1 MDIKN
6 IIGRYYF
13 KGGFMQ
19 KKILVTGAGGYIGR
33 HIVETLLNKDA
44 KVIATDIRLDEVD
57 DRATKI
63 NKNIFEGSESIFEEL
78 GSPDV
83 CLHMAWRDGF
93 VHNSESHIADLYSH
107 YEFIKNMM
115 KGGLKQ
121 IAVMGSMHEVG
132 YHEGA
137 IDENTPTNPLSC
149 YGIAKNTLRQL
160 TFLLGKNENVIVQ
173 WIRGFYIYGDD
184 LKNNSIFKKIV
195 QAEQEGKTEFPFT
208 SGKNLYDFLSIN
220 EMSEQIAAIVMQDKI
235 NGIINSCTGEPVS
248 LAEKVESFIKENNF
262 KIKLKYGAF
271 PDRPYDSPGIWGDA
285 TKIKEIMKAYE

>member
-1 MDIKN
+1 MC
-6 IIGRYYF
+6 
-13 KGGFMQ
+13 
-19 KKILVTGAGGYIGR
+19 KKILVTGAGGYIGQ
-33 HIVETLLNKDA
+33 HVVKALLDKGA
-44 KVIATDIRLDEVD
+44 AVIATDIRLDDVD

-63 NKNIFEGSESIFEEL
+63 QKNIFEENENIFTEM

-93 VHNSESHIADLYSH
+93 IHNSEKHIEDLDSH
-107 YEFIKNMM
+107 YNFISNMM

-132 YHEGA
+132 YYEGA
-137 IDENTPTNPLSC
+137 IDENTPTNPLSL

-173 WIRGFYIYGDD
+173 WIRGFYIFGDD

-195 QAEQEGKTEFPFT
+195 EAEQEGKTEFPFT
-208 SGKNLYDFLSIN
+208 SGKNKYDFLSIYD
-220 EMSEQIAAIVMQDKI
+220 MADQIAEIVLQDKI
-235 NGIINSCTGEPVS
+235 NGIINSCTGQPMT

-262 KIKLKYGAF
+262 KIKLKYGAY

-285 TKIKEIMKAYE
+285 TKINEIMKAAK

>member
-1 MDIKN
+1 MC
-6 IIGRYYF
+6 
-13 KGGFMQ
+13 
-19 KKILVTGAGGYIGR
+19 KKILVTGAGGYIGQ
-33 HIVETLLNKDA
+33 HVVKALLDKGA
-44 KVIATDIRLDEVD
+44 AVIATDIRLDDVD

-63 NKNIFEGSESIFEEL
+63 QKNIFEENENIFTEM

-93 VHNSESHIADLYSH
+93 IHNSEKHIEDLDSH
-107 YEFIKNMM
+107 YKFISNMM

-132 YHEGA
+132 YYEGA
-137 IDENTPTNPLSC
+137 IDENTPTNPLSL

-173 WIRGFYIYGDD
+173 WIRGFYIFGDD

-195 QAEQEGKTEFPFT
+195 EAEQEGKTEFPFT
-208 SGKNLYDFLSIN
+208 SGKNKYDFLSIYD
-220 EMSEQIAAIVMQDKI
+220 MADQIAEIVLQDKI
-235 NGIINSCTGEPVS
+235 NGIINSCTGQS
-248 LAEKVESFIKENNF
+248 MTLAEKVESFIKENNF
-262 KIKLKYGAF
+262 KIKLKYGAY

-285 TKIKEIMKAYE
+285 TKINEIMKAAK

>member
-1 MDIKN
+1 MC
-6 IIGRYYF
+6 
-13 KGGFMQ
+13 
-19 KKILVTGAGGYIGR
+19 KKILVTGAGGYIGQ
-33 HIVETLLNKDA
+33 HVVKALLDKGA
-44 KVIATDIRLDEVD
+44 AVIATDIRLDDVD

-63 NKNIFEGSESIFEEL
+63 QKNIFEENENIFTEM

-93 VHNSESHIADLYSH
+93 IHNSEKHIEDLDSH
-107 YEFIKNMM
+107 YKFISNMM

-132 YHEGA
+132 YYEGA
-137 IDENTPTNPLSC
+137 IDENTPTNPLSL

-173 WIRGFYIYGDD
+173 WIRGFYIFGDD

-195 QAEQEGKTEFPFT
+195 EAEQEGKTEFPFT
-208 SGKNLYDFLSIN
+208 SGKNKYDFLSIYD
-220 EMSEQIAAIVMQDKI
+220 MADQIAEIVLQDKI
-235 NGIINSCTGEPVS
+235 NGIINSCTGQPMT
-248 LAEKVESFIKENNF
+248 LAEKVESVIKENNF
-262 KIKLKYGAF
+262 KIKLKYGAY

-285 TKIKEIMKAYE
+285 TKINEIMKAAK

>member
-1 MDIKN
+1 MC
-6 IIGRYYF
+6 
-13 KGGFMQ
+13 
-19 KKILVTGAGGYIGR
+19 KKILVTGAGGYIGQ
-33 HIVETLLNKDA
+33 HVVKALLDKGA
-44 KVIATDIRLDEVD
+44 AVIATDIRLDDVD

-63 NKNIFEGSESIFEEL
+63 QKNIFEENENIFTEM

-93 VHNSESHIADLYSH
+93 IHNSEKHIEDLDSH
-107 YEFIKNMM
+107 YKFISNMM

-121 IAVMGSMHEVG
+121 MAVMGSMHEVG
-132 YHEGA
+132 YYEGA
-137 IDENTPTNPLSC
+137 IDENTPTNPLSL

-173 WIRGFYIYGDD
+173 WIRGFYIFGDD

-195 QAEQEGKTEFPFT
+195 EAEQEGKTEFPFT
-208 SGKNLYDFLSIN
+208 SGKNKYDFLSIYD
-220 EMSEQIAAIVMQDKI
+220 MADQIAEIVLQDKI
-235 NGIINSCTGEPVS
+235 NGIINSCTGQPMT

-262 KIKLKYGAF
+262 KIKLKYGAY

-285 TKIKEIMKAYE
+285 TKINEIMKAAK

>member
-1 MDIKN
+1 MC
-6 IIGRYYF
+6 
-13 KGGFMQ
+13 
-19 KKILVTGAGGYIGR
+19 KKILVTGAGGYIGQ
-33 HIVETLLNKDA
+33 HVVKALLDKGA
-44 KVIATDIRLDEVD
+44 AVIATDIRLDDVD

-63 NKNIFEGSESIFEEL
+63 QKNIFEENENIFTEM

-93 VHNSESHIADLYSH
+93 IHNSERHIEDLDSH
-107 YEFIKNMM
+107 YKFISNMV

-132 YHEGA
+132 YYEGA
-137 IDENTPTNPLSC
+137 IDENTPTNPLSL

-173 WIRGFYIYGDD
+173 WIRGFYIFGDD

-195 QAEQEGKTEFPFT
+195 EAEQEGKTEFPFT
-208 SGKNLYDFLSIN
+208 SGKNKYDFLSIYD
-220 EMSEQIAAIVMQDKI
+220 MADQIAEIVLQDKI
-235 NGIINSCTGEPVS
+235 NGIINSCTGQPMT

-262 KIKLKYGAF
+262 KIKLKYGAY

-285 TKIKEIMKAYE
+285 TKINEIMKAAK

>member
-1 MDIKN
+1 MC
-6 IIGRYYF
+6 
-13 KGGFMQ
+13 
-19 KKILVTGAGGYIGR
+19 KKILVTGAGGYIGQ
-33 HIVETLLNKDA
+33 HVVKALLDKGA
-44 KVIATDIRLDEVD
+44 AVIATDIRLDDVD

-63 NKNIFEGSESIFEEL
+63 QKNIFEENENIFTEM

-93 VHNSESHIADLYSH
+93 IHNSEKHIEDLDSH
-107 YEFIKNMM
+107 YKFISNMM

-121 IAVMGSMHEVG
+121 IAVMGSMHG
-132 YHEGA
+132 YYEGA
-137 IDENTPTNPLSC
+137 IDENTPTNPLSL

-173 WIRGFYIYGDD
+173 WIRGFYIFGDD

-195 QAEQEGKTEFPFT
+195 EAEQEGKTEFPFT
-208 SGKNLYDFLSIN
+208 SGKNKYDFLSIYD
-220 EMSEQIAAIVMQDKI
+220 MADQIAEIVLQDKI
-235 NGIINSCTGEPVS
+235 NGIINSCTGQPMT

-262 KIKLKYGAF
+262 KIKLKYGAY

-285 TKIKEIMKAYE
+285 TKINEIMKAAK

>member
-1 MDIKN
+1 MC
-6 IIGRYYF
+6 
-13 KGGFMQ
+13 
-19 KKILVTGAGGYIGR
+19 KKILVTGAGGYIGQ
-33 HIVETLLNKDA
+33 HVVKALLDKGA
-44 KVIATDIRLDEVD
+44 AVIATDIRLDDVD
-57 DRATKI
+57 DRAKI
-63 NKNIFEGSESIFEEL
+63 QKNIFEENENIFTEM

-93 VHNSESHIADLYSH
+93 IHNSEKHIEDLDSH
-107 YEFIKNMM
+107 YKFISNMM

-132 YHEGA
+132 YYEGA
-137 IDENTPTNPLSC
+137 IDENTPTNPLSL

-173 WIRGFYIYGDD
+173 WIRGFYIFGDD

-195 QAEQEGKTEFPFT
+195 EAEQEGKTEFPFT
-208 SGKNLYDFLSIN
+208 SGKNKYDFLSIYD
-220 EMSEQIAAIVMQDKI
+220 MADQIAEIVLQDKI
-235 NGIINSCTGEPVS
+235 NGIINSCTGQPMT

-262 KIKLKYGAF
+262 KIKLKYGAY

-285 TKIKEIMKAYE
+285 TKINEIMKAAK

>member
-1 MDIKN
+1 MC
-6 IIGRYYF
+6 
-13 KGGFMQ
+13 
-19 KKILVTGAGGYIGR
+19 KKILVTGAGGYIGQ
-33 HIVETLLNKDA
+33 HVVKALLDKGA
-44 KVIATDIRLDEVD
+44 AVIATDIRLDDVD

-63 NKNIFEGSESIFEEL
+63 QKNIFGENENIFTEM

-93 VHNSESHIADLYSH
+93 IHNSEKHIEDLDSH
-107 YEFIKNMM
+107 YKFISNMM

-132 YHEGA
+132 YYEGA
-137 IDENTPTNPLSC
+137 IDENTPTNPLSL

-173 WIRGFYIYGDD
+173 WIRGFYIFGDD

-195 QAEQEGKTEFPFT
+195 EAEQEGKTEFPFT
-208 SGKNLYDFLSIN
+208 SGKNKYDFLSIYD
-220 EMSEQIAAIVMQDKI
+220 MADQIAEIVLQDKI
-235 NGIINSCTGEPVS
+235 NGIINSCTGQPMT

-262 KIKLKYGAF
+262 KIKLKYGAY

-285 TKIKEIMKAYE
+285 TKINEIMKAAK

>member
-1 MDIKN
+1 MC
-6 IIGRYYF
+6 
-13 KGGFMQ
+13 
-19 KKILVTGAGGYIGR
+19 KKILVTGAGGYIGQ
-33 HIVETLLNKDA
+33 HVVKALLDKGA
-44 KVIATDIRLDEVD
+44 AVIATDIRLDDVD

-63 NKNIFEGSESIFEEL
+63 QKNIFEEIENIFIEM

-93 VHNSESHIADLYSH
+93 IHNSEKHIEDLDSH
-107 YEFIKNMM
+107 YKFISNMM

-132 YHEGA
+132 YYEGA
-137 IDENTPTNPLSC
+137 IDENTPTNPLSL

-173 WIRGFYIYGDD
+173 WIRGFYIFGDD

-195 QAEQEGKTEFPFT
+195 EAEQEGKTEFPFT
-208 SGKNLYDFLSIN
+208 SGKNKYDFLSIYD
-220 EMSEQIAAIVMQDKI
+220 MADQIAEIVLQDKI
-235 NGIINSCTGEPVS
+235 NGIINSCTGQPMT

-262 KIKLKYGAF
+262 KIKLKYGAY

-285 TKIKEIMKAYE
+285 TKINEIMKAAK